1 MNKITKS
8 FNTLIST
15 FLVSSILLGA
25 SPNINVFEK
34 TSNSLNE
41 IAHTEN
47 LETLA
52 DVTSY
57 KEGTV
62 NCLVLNVRKS
72 ASTKQTILT
81 RLLKNNK
88 VTVLESN
95 KNGWSK
101 IKTSKNVTGWVCTKY
116 LNIKTITISTTKNTA
131 STSTSNIKITS
142 SSKETQ
148 EKTNIINNIIKK
160 EGSVKSSELTT
171 LKNNLNKIPLSLLK
185 EFNNQ
190 KFSVVITTKDVKSY
204 YNYSFSGTMTGLF
217 DPMAQKIYI
226 SSKES
231 HINNSIIHE
240 FGHALDLILGEDNY
254 ISLSKEW
261 STIYKAE
268 YKTAS
273 SSYYQANAQEY
284 FADAFKRYI
293 NDSKSLKSK
302 SPKTYNFIDSAIK
315 KI

>member
-34 TSNSLNE
+34 TSSSLNE

-72 ASTKQTILT
+72 AGTKQTILT

-101 IKTSKNVTGWVCTKY
+101 IKTSKNVTGWVSTKY

-142 SSKETQ
+142 SSKEIQ
-148 EKTNIINNIIKK
+148 EKTNIINNLIKK

-240 FGHALDLILGEDNY
+240 FGHALDLILGKDNY

-261 STIYKAE
+261 ANIYKSE

-273 SSYYQANAQEY
+273 SSYYKANAQEY

-302 SPKTYNFIDSAIK
+302 SPKTYNFIDLAIK
-315 KI
+315 KL